1 MKANTKV
8 KITFGSYRG
17 KTGKVLAKKKA
28 PALTEGKLAIEL
40 DDESKTIIIVPSAIV
55 EKN

>member
-8 KITFGSYRG
+8 RITLGVHKG
-17 KTGKVLAKKKA
+17 QTGKVAAKKKA

-40 DDESKTIIIVPSAIV
+40 DDESKTVIIVPSAIV